1 MPPKKIKT
9 PPPILTPLEAA
20 RKRLVEALR
29 GAQMSMNGLESMTL
43 EELLVEAAERIEYMS
58 DPYNHYC
65 SCRRCDCDPYDD

>member
-1 MPPKKIKT
+1 MPSKKIKT

-29 GAQMSMNGLESMTL
+29 GAQMSMNGLESMSL

-58 DPYNHYC
+58 DPYNHYSSC
-65 SCRRCDCDPYDD
+65 SFCNHDY